1 MTIAQNLPRNT
12 GNTDSDKDK
21 DKEEKEQNK
30 DKDKEKDK
38 SKESDN
44 KSTQSNNTESKDSNT
59 SKQSFFLP
67 FLLSFLDLKIEDS
80 YARIIQL
87 ANGVFLLSL
96 VAFFCLLNVFF
107 YSIVL
112 LLIKQA
118 SYETKYPRLL

>member
-12 GNTDSDKDK
+12 DSDKDK
-21 DKEEKEQNK
+21 DKEDKKKEQNK
-30 DKDKEKDK
+30 DKDKEQDK

-44 KSTQSNNTESKDSNT
+44 KSTQSNSTDSKDSNT
-59 SKQSFFLP
+59 SKLFLP